1 LLQEGTAVR
10 DRSSFDIQDQGISS
24 GLLVLRVVVGL
35 VFFMHG
41 WQKLIDNGIGA
52 TQQGFDAMGAPL
64 PGITAVIV
72 TFVEL
77 IGGAM
82 LIAGFL
88 TRIVGILLT
97 INMVAAMLIVHV
109 ENGFF
114 AANGGYE
121 LVFLLAGGAL
131 ALVIAGPGAYSA
143 DAMVG
148 LPGVVRSDVVGTRLA
163 GRR

>member
-1 LLQEGTAVR
+1 MR
-10 DRSSFDIQDQGISS
+10 DRSSMDSQDQAVAS

-41 WQKLIDNGIGA
+41 WQKLVDNGIGA
-52 TQQGFDAMGAPL
+52 TQQGFNAMGAPL
-64 PGITAVIV
+64 PDITAVIV
-72 TFVEL
+72 TFLEL
-77 IGGAM
+77 VGGAM
-82 LIAGFL
+82 LIAGVL
-88 TRIVGILLT
+88 TRIVGILLVV
-97 INMVAAMLIVHV
+97 NMIAAMAIVHV

-143 DAMVG
+143 DKMVG
-148 LPGVVRSDVVGTRLA
+148 MPGLMRTDVVGKPLA
-163 GRR
+163 SRR